1 MEINLRM
8 NCFTIKSKN
17 NLQSILLVD
26 TYRDFSFNERLD
38 VMMHCS
44 FLNWSVI
51 CLAKSM
57 SCGRLRVF
65 ALLFILP
72 SYWQI
77 LCCLILSCHIPNK
90 IYTKSCILKDF
101 TEMEVT
107 KQQSAQS
114 TVLKPKG
121 LLPLSMV
128 DCLTPSKTRSG
139 SRQAALD
146 IKDSIV
152 QCYMS

>member
-1 MEINLRM
+1 
-8 NCFTIKSKN
+8 
-17 NLQSILLVD
+17 
-26 TYRDFSFNERLD
+26 
-38 VMMHCS
+38 
-44 FLNWSVI
+44 
-51 CLAKSM
+51 
-57 SCGRLRVF
+57 
-65 ALLFILP
+65 
-72 SYWQI
+72 
-77 LCCLILSCHIPNK
+77 
-90 IYTKSCILKDF
+90 
-101 TEMEVT
+101 MEVT
-107 KQQSAQS
+107 KQQSAQL